1 MTAFFY
7 ALSNVLE
14 LTEAEQVP
22 DEYALRVGLMTRL
35 VRRPRWLL
43 GLLSDVFGYVCQ
55 AGALALAAVVFV
67 EPILALAIVMSL
79 MLGAAM
85 THRRLRPGD
94 WVSAAVLSGGLAL
107 FLYEVVPTGGR
118 EFVPTDRVVIAGP
131 ITAVVIV
138 GCIACARPSRG
149 APRAALLGIAA
160 GISFGAA
167 AVLTKGVVHYLGDGI
182 LAWIPHWESYALAAT
197 SIGGVIVGQSAFQ
210 TGALAASA
218 PTRSRRRFVREHG
231 DAGAEGLGVRQLIT
245 GRPSGPISQSGLYA
259 ISQTWP
265 SGSATCPSYMP
276 HSSARTGLTI
286 VPPAATAVAIASSTS
301 AGLSRFIASR
311 MPPKRG
317 SAGGG
322 MSPSAHM
329 VSAGQSVRNAP
340 DVRNSLNPSSA
351 EITTSQPNAR

>member
-1 MTAFFY
+1 MSFEVALAIVLGLMTAFFY

-210 TGALAASA
+210 TGALAASVGATESTA
-218 PTRSRRRFVREHG
+218 PISAAILGLPGGGGRGLRVHGPLGDRRAGTGGGARRRRRGH
-231 DAGAEGLGVRQLIT
+231 DAG
-245 GRPSGPISQSGLYA
+245 
-259 ISQTWP
+259 
-265 SGSATCPSYMP
+265 SYVSTVTP
-276 HSSARTGLTI
+276 EPKVW
-286 VPPAATAVAIASSTS
+286 VP
-301 AGLSRFIASR
+301 
-311 MPPKRG
+311 
-317 SAGGG
+317 
-322 MSPSAHM
+322 
-329 VSAGQSVRNAP
+329 VS
-340 DVRNSLNPSSA
+340 
-351 EITTSQPNAR
+351 